1 MNYYK
6 ARTDDTV
13 HTIRSL
19 IRSCQLGSLPI
30 YQDVDESLIAEVIS
44 GAAAFAEKF
53 VAPINR
59 DSDRDGCY
67 IANNEVVVPACF
79 SNLYQDYIK
88 AGWPAVSCDQGHGG
102 HGLPGLISCA
112 VNEIFMAAS
121 LSFSL
126 VSLLSQGA
134 ISAIKKHGNES
145 LKAQYLSK
153 LVSGQ
158 WTGTMNLTEAQS
170 GSDLSTVRAEALP
183 CGDHYLIKGQ
193 KIFISWGDHGIAENI
208 VHLVLARVKGASDGV
223 SGLSLFI
230 VPKYLLN
237 SAGEPEHRNDVF
249 PISVEDKL
257 GIHGSP
263 TCVLDFGGNSGATG
277 FLVGEE
283 GRGLSYMFTMMNHAR
298 IGVGL
303 QGVGVSERAYQ
314 GALAY
319 AKERVQGGR
328 EIIHYPDVRRMLMQ
342 MRALTEAARVMAYY
356 AYAQQ
361 DIADA
366 DSDDGFAAARIGL
379 ITPLVKAWST
389 EIVNEVT
396 SLGIQVYGGAGFIEE
411 FGAAQ
416 LYRDARILAIYEGT
430 NGIQAIDFTKRKVIR
445 DGGSEVK
452 RMIHMMRTDAYK
464 FQRCESDISD
474 MGMNL
479 MEAVMVLQTATD
491 WILANKGDDDFI
503 ESVAF
508 DYLMLTGY
516 VCAGSLVCDKAM
528 LSSAMPSDS
537 SDVDYLSA
545 NISIAGFYIN
555 KILPRVHAHW
565 IAIRAGSEDVMAL
578 SIAQF

>member
-6 ARTDDTV
+6 VRINDTV

-19 IRSCQLGSLPI
+19 IRSCQLGNLGI
-30 YQDVDESLIAEVIS
+30 YQGVDESLIAEIIA
-44 GAAAFAEKF
+44 GAASFAERF
-53 VAPINR
+53 VAPINEE
-59 DSDRDGCY
+59 SDRDGCY
-67 IANNEVVVPACF
+67 IDNNEVVVPKSF
-79 SNLYQDYIK
+79 SNIYQEYIK
-88 AGWPAVSCDQGHGG
+88 AGWPALSCDPAYGG
-102 HGLPGLISCA
+102 HGLPGLIACA
-112 VNEIFMAAS
+112 VSEIFMAAS
-121 LSFSL
+121 LSFSM

-134 ISAIKKHGNES
+134 ISALSKHGDEK
-145 LKAQYLSK
+145 LKSQYLPK

-170 GSDLSTVRAEALP
+170 GSDLSDVRTEALP
-183 CGDHYLIKGQ
+183 CGAHYLIKGQ
-193 KIFISWGDHGIAENI
+193 KIFISWGDHNVAENI
-208 VHLVLARVKGASDGV
+208 VHLVLARVKGASSGI

-237 SAGEPEHRNDVF
+237 ESGEPEYRNDVI
-249 PISVEDKL
+249 PLSVEEKL

-263 TCVLDFGGNSGATG
+263 TCVLEFGGNSGAIG

-283 GRGLSYMFTMMNHAR
+283 GAGLTCMFTMMNHAR

-319 AKERVQGGR
+319 AKERVQGGK
-328 EIIHYPDVRRMLMQ
+328 EIINYPDVRRMLMQ
-342 MRALTEAARVMAYY
+342 MRALTEAARVMTYY

-361 DIADA
+361 DLAEGDA
-366 DSDDGFAAARIGL
+366 GSYGATRLAL

-396 SLGIQVYGGAGFIEE
+396 SIGIQVYGGAGFIEE

-430 NGIQAIDFTKRKVIR
+430 NGIQALDFTKRKVIR
-445 DGGSEVK
+445 DGGNEIK
-452 RMIHMMRTDAYK
+452 RMIHMIRTDAYK

-491 WILANKGDDDFI
+491 WILANKDDNDFI

-508 DYLMLTGY
+508 DYLMLAGY
-516 VCAGSLVCDKAM
+516 VCAGSLICDKAM
-528 LSSAMPSDS
+528 LSRAMPSDS
-537 SDVDYLSA
+537 NDVDYLSA
-545 NISIAGFYIN
+545 SISIAGFYIN

-565 IAIRAGSEDVMAL
+565 IAIRSGSEDVMAL
-578 SIAQF
+578 STEQF